1 MSLDE
6 NYADVQSH
14 LRAGRRAMRRLMAF
28 SDDWV
33 EKGRVEVEFG
43 VLRDVIRR
51 FARCQLRLAARP
63 ADPDGGD

>member
-6 NYADVQSH
+6 NYADVLSH

-33 EKGRVEVEFG
+33 GKGRVQVEFG
-43 VLRDVIRR
+43 VLRDLIRG
-51 FARCQLRLAARP
+51 FARCQLRQPPRP
-63 ADPDGGD
+63 ADSDGGD